1 MATVLIVFVLSVAPA
16 FGQNRGDDVQYNAIC
31 QNIIGSIGDITQI
44 QDGEANA
51 AAMQYSE
58 AVAEVAQEQGVSIAQ
73 VNECLNAAATEET
86 TGGTTDETTGGTTDE
101 TTGGTTDET
110 TGGTTDETTG
120 GTTDETTGGTT
131 DETTGGTTKENTADT
146 TTGDN
151 TTADA
156 EAEVI
161 ADTIP
166 DQKVLANTGGPALV
180 LLPALG
186 LLLIS
191 SVAIRNLL
199 RR

>member
-101 TTGGTTDET
+101 TTGGTT
-110 TGGTTDETTG
+110 
-120 GTTDETTGGTT
+120 
-131 DETTGGTTKENTADT
+131 KENTADT